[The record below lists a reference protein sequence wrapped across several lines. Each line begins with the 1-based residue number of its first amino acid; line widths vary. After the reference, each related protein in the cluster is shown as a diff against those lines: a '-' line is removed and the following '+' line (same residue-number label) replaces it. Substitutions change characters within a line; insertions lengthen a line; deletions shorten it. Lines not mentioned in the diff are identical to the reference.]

1 MAACGGGEMLTLKS
15 HPSTSSPLHTSAN
28 AVLTAWSFIVMPFR
42 LDPPPLTA
50 LMATALLPM

>member
-1 MAACGGGEMLTLKS
+1 MLTLKS

-42 LDPPPLTA
+42 LGPPPLTA